1 MQEILNVLIYGLVQS
16 SFLALVSIGFSLT
29 YGISRMPNFAHG
41 ALYILAAFVV
51 WIGLN
56 VLGLNYVLAILL
68 AIAVASGIGGL
79 IYWGVLIRVRG
90 MEASEIIATFA
101 LSIVIVELIRYFGF
115 FGTSYGLPPFFEGV
129 VTIGGIVIDYQR
141 LIVIAT
147 TFLLVVFLWI
157 FTHHTK
163 LGLGFR
169 GIAQDEHVAMMLG
182 IDSDLMAALSLA
194 FGSALAAL
202 AAVVWIPIT
211 QIASEAALN
220 VLLYAM
226 IICILGGLGSI
237 FGALIASLIIGYSQ
251 ILASTFIGPEYQMV
265 IPLAAILMILIL
277 RPSGLFGRQKELEE
291 RV

>member
-16 SFLALVSIGFSLT
+16 SYLALVSIGFSLT

-41 ALYILAAFVV
+41 ALYILAAFIV

-56 VLGLNYVLAILL
+56 VLGLTHIFSILVAIL
-68 AIAVASGIGGL
+68 IAAGIGGL
-79 IYWGVLIRVRG
+79 LYWGVLIRVRG

-129 VTIGGIVIDYQR
+129 VTIGGITIDYQR
-141 LIVIAT
+141 IIVIAT
-147 TFLLVVFLWI
+147 TFLLVLFLWV

-169 GIAQDEHVAMMLG
+169 AIAQDEHVAMMLG

-202 AAVVWIPIT
+202 AAVVWTPIT

-226 IICILGGLGSI
+226 IICILGGLGSTI
-237 FGALIASLIIGYSQ
+237 GVLIASLVIGYSQ
-251 ILASTFIGPEYQMV
+251 ILTSTLIGPEYQMIV
-265 IPLAAILMILIL
+265 PLAAILVILIVK
-277 RPSGLFGRQKELEE
+277 PSGIFGKQKELEE